1 MGHAAQAAEK
11 RRREGVVNQC
21 VKRMMQAALIR
32 VWNGWTHMVQE
43 KKETRHRVRQVV
55 VRWKRLELRCILDAW
70 MDFVD
75 DRQLCRRVM
84 GKIIQRYTHGALSK
98 GLVAWR
104 HAHMGRVAQA
114 LEQERREGVVRRYLC
129 RMKQTK
135 VLHVWN
141 GWHNAVC
148 AAKQTRNR
156 VRQVVERWRR
166 HEMQSV
172 YTAWVD
178 FVDSRCLCR
187 RVMGKLLGRYVHS
200 NLAKGFVAWRE
211 LCHQWDMDNAKD
223 THRED
228 VVARCLWHM
237 QLRSVSR
244 AWHSWSDMASR
255 RVRLRHILT
264 GLSRQAELKWRIGA
278 FGCLR
283 SYAEVAGRRRI
294 VIARV
299 QRLAKWRRIRRCF
312 ESISTFAGL
321 SRRSKCVLS
330 AFIKRSG
337 GHRVTEA
344 FHKWSRV
351 HSLRI
356 QSDLRYELSKLDDR
370 ILVVAAG
377 HRAEYD
383 VKLMKVVH
391 SIRMWRQ
398 RRTLKAFWQEWI
410 SMVLVSQRDTMQSK
424 IEHMTIEMT
433 HLCRRLRKL
442 QRKRVNFLSQAYKFN
457 LTAEVAERKH
467 VSRQRASKRGK
478 HSGSTGRAKLSGATA
493 EMIKQREAEW
503 VGMNG
508 PGGVTGDMMDISSS
522 ELDDYTDRDQGSAHV
537 RTKARRRGRR
547 SRSATGKGRVRPTST
562 AAAAEAAAGF
572 DAAHGAVEWVD
583 KAGFWEPHMV
593 HMDGPRSKT
602 RLLRSRPSEQGSP
615 QQGSP
620 HGDFREMKTAPAQ
633 LSVMHGNGIDML
645 DADATSLGNA
655 TWPSNRSGLL
665 AADSGPSPSELRIIP
680 PGSASTPEPMPLGNS
695 PDGDAT
701 WDSIRAGAFSDIVG
715 RMAQHDAHHD
725 PHHDLRSGQF
735 ARSGGRLGMTGS
747 TSPSPEVRKQ

>member
-1 MGHAAQAAEK
+1 MGHA
-11 RRREGVVNQC
+11 
-21 VKRMMQAALIR
+21 
-32 VWNGWTHMVQE
+32 
-43 KKETRHRVRQVV
+43 
-55 VRWKRLELRCILDAW
+55 
-70 MDFVD
+70 
-75 DRQLCRRVM
+75 
-84 GKIIQRYTHGALSK
+84 
-98 GLVAWR
+98 
-104 HAHMGRVAQA
+104 AQA

-135 VLHVWN
+135 LLHVWN

-172 YTAWVD
+172 YNAWMD
-178 FVDSRCLCR
+178 FMDSRLLCR

-211 LCHQWDMDNAKD
+211 LCHQWDMDNAND
-223 THRED
+223 TRRED

-244 AWHSWSDMASR
+244 AWHSWSDMANR

-264 GLSRQAELKWRIGA
+264 GLSRQAELKWRVGA

-283 SYAEVAGRRRI
+283 SHAEVAGRRRI

-370 ILVVAAG
+370 VLVVAAG

-383 VKLMKVVH
+383 VKVLKIVH
-391 SIRMWRQ
+391 SVRTWRQ

-410 SMVLVSQRDTMQSK
+410 SMVLASQRDTMQSK

-457 LTAEVAERKH
+457 LTAGVAERKH
-467 VSRQRASKRGK
+467 VSRQRTSKRGK
-478 HSGSTGRAKLSGATA
+478 HGGSTGHAKLSGATA
-493 EMIKQREAEW
+493 DMIKQREAEW

-522 ELDDYTDRDQGSAHV
+522 ELDDYADRDQGSVHV
-537 RTKARRRGRR
+537 RPKARRRGRR
-547 SRSATGKGRVRPTST
+547 SRSVTGKGRARPTST

-593 HMDGPRSKT
+593 HTDGPRSKT

-615 QQGSP
+615 

-633 LSVMHGNGIDML
+633 LSAMHGNGLDMID
-645 DADATSLGNA
+645 AHATSLGGNA

-715 RMAQHDAHHD
+715 RMAQHDPHHD
-725 PHHDLRSGQF
+725 PHHDLRSGQS
-735 ARSGGRLGMTGS
+735 ARSGGRLGMMGS